1 GGQTWIAAGGTL
13 GGSGTLG
20 DTRVAGTVAPGN
32 SIGTLTIDGDYV
44 QEAGARFIAELLP
57 PDQADLLR
65 VTGTATLN
73 GGTLVASNLTGSEYL
88 LGQQYQVLS
97 AEGGIT
103 GGFAGVDGSALSPFL
118 ALSLRQSANAVAVDV
133 ARGAALATAAGST
146 NQAATARALDVLA
159 IDQGLPVLLT
169 QLDYDTAPAAFD
181 ALSGEVHASARQVLL
196 EGGRLVRDAAL
207 ARANGGGAFGGQAEG
222 DTGAWVQAHHQGG
235 HVNADGNAA
244 RTQYS
249 GNAVLVGVDREIGAG
264 WRIGAY
270 GGSGDTDFNVGS
282 RASRGEASSRHLGVY
297 AGSSWGG
304 LGLSLG
310 YAQSR

>member
-1 GGQTWIAAGGTL
+1 
-13 GGSGTLG
+13 
-20 DTRVAGTVAPGN
+20 
-32 SIGTLTIDGDYV
+32 
-44 QEAGARFIAELLP
+44 
-57 PDQADLLR
+57 
-65 VTGTATLN
+65 
-73 GGTLVASNLTGSEYL
+73 
-88 LGQQYQVLS
+88 
-97 AEGGIT
+97 
-103 GGFAGVDGSALSPFL
+103 
-118 ALSLRQSANAVAVDV
+118 
-133 ARGAALATAAGST
+133 
-146 NQAATARALDVLA
+146 
-159 IDQGLPVLLT
+159 
-169 QLDYDTAPAAFD
+169 PAAFD

-207 ARANGGGAFGGQAEG
+207 ARANGGGAFGGQTEG

-310 YAQSR
+310 YAQSRHRVETERTAAFPGFSQELGGRYDADTSQAFADLGYRFDLSGWELEPYVQYAHVELDVDGFREQGGIAALQGRGGDSDVGLTTAGLRFAANLAGRGQEQTWLSLRGDIGYRHASGDRVQESQHSFGGSQWFGVASPAISDNALLTRFGVAARLSANSLLELDASHVD